1 MKLKKIITPLILAS
15 IIATGSVS
23 VFADTIYPVTSYER
37 EQNGY
42 MTISKTYALAEDDN
56 PNDINT
62 LDFERYGMTFTL
74 QEVIKK
80 DTTTQDTVKY
90 TEEVEKQTSTNEV
103 SKVIG
108 EFEDTIEVE
117 RNGYKGVLSLDVK
130 TITSSA
136 SGKKTSYGTQSITKN
151 YYNLESQDLSQF
163 PKTVTEN
170 GATYTFGGATFTSN
184 ASNNID
190 NNQINSSVN
199 ANVTYTRGTSNTY
212 VTGYT
217 TTATYTGELTK
228 LVDDKTLYT
237 VTFMQKDPVV
247 FTEVDADLEEENNVA
262 NESENNNSINVKGI
276 SLKLLFLLII
286 GGIISGL
293 SILASK
299 IASHNVTVFNSEGRD
314 FRQVAKLV
322 LNLSKPE
329 LFVNLNHIPK
339 EKITSTSFVLEI
351 AKNIA
356 KRIEGKT
363 VYIIYKDNEVEHIVQ
378 ECLDNKYQI
387 EADFYET
394 SMDIV

>member
-1 MKLKKIITPLILAS
+1 MKLKKIIVPLILG
-15 IIATGSVS
+15 TVLSVS
-23 VFADTIYPVTSYER
+23 SVNVFADTTYPITSYEK

-42 MTISKTYALAEDDN
+42 MTISKTYALTEDEN
-56 PNDINT
+56 PDDIDK

-80 DTTTQDTVKY
+80 DTTTQDVVKS
-90 TEEVEKQTSTNEV
+90 TEVVEKQTSTNEV

-170 GATYTFGGATFTSN
+170 GATYTFGGATFSSNTS
-184 ASNNID
+184 SNID

-199 ANVTYTRGTSNTY
+199 AKVTYTRGTSNTY

-228 LVDDKTLYT
+228 LVKDKTLYT

-247 FTEVDADLEEENNVA
+247 FIEVDADLENGSNVLNEN
-262 NESENNNSINVKGI
+262 EIKNSINVKGI
-276 SLKLLFLLII
+276 SLKLLYLLII
-286 GGIISGL
+286 GGIIAGL
-293 SILASK
+293 SIVASK

-351 AKNIA
+351 PKNIA